1 MTFRRSVEGVTRLAA
16 VELRDSGWKGP
27 LQSLENIFRCWMPQT
42 LVTAENRLREIRRL
56 LDQFPTVGWP
66 LLLQYI
72 DTDECVGKFNAK
84 PRGRRQSLDYRDT
97 QDVSYEEIQTAADL
111 LLFRSHYE
119 VKQLTDLV
127 RHLKDFTEADQE
139 NVFQLIEK

>member
-1 MTFRRSVEGVTRLAA
+1 MTFRRSVEGFARLAA

-72 DTDECVGKFNAK
+72 DTDECVGEFNAK
-84 PRGRRQSLDYRDT
+84 PRWRRQSLDYRDT
-97 QDVSYEEIQTAADL
+97 QDVRECLDFCVQGGFQGGSQSRPSFVY
-111 LLFRSHYE
+111 RG
-119 VKQLTDLV
+119 
-127 RHLKDFTEADQE
+127 LKSMTRG
-139 NVFQLIEK
+139 